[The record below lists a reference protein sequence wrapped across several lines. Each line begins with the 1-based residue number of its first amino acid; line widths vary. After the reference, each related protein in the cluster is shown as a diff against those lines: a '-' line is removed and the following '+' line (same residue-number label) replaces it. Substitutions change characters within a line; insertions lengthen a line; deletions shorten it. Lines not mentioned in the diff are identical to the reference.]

1 MKILKQLFLV
11 TLVVCAVNARAQY
24 GINMSAGP
32 LEITSPLLS
41 GQSDYTLTLS
51 GGNDNVFSPNSYT
64 INTYGGPFSSVSFD
78 TALST
83 LNLVTGGTYNAGT
96 YQLVV
101 DWTIGSAA
109 AVVAAGGYWPSKQ
122 YFINLGANNVL
133 QGGVF
138 AGANTT
144 DTIHVTAVPEP
155 MQAVASCMLLGCGVL
170 GFAGRRLLK
179 KQAK

>member
-1 MKILKQLFLV
+1 MKILKQMFLV
-11 TLVVCAVNARAQY
+11 ALLFCVVNARADY
-24 GINMSAGP
+24 SIGMGAGP
-32 LEITSPLLS
+32 LVTTQPLLS
-41 GQSDYTLTLS
+41 GQSSYTLTLA

-122 YFINLGANNVL
+122 YFINLDVSAI
-133 QGGVF
+133 QGGVP
-138 AGANTT
+138 AGGNVT
-144 DTIHVTAVPEP
+144 DTVNIVPEP
-155 MQAVASCMLLGCGVL
+155 TQIFALSMLLGCGALV
-170 GFAGRRLLK
+170 FNSRRRMK
-179 KQAK
+179 KQAA